1 MTSHPSR
8 IPEHVAIIMDGNG
21 RWARERGLPRIE
33 GHRKG
38 ADSVKDA
45 VRVAGEMKIRH
56 LTLYA
61 FSVENWR
68 RPQEEVDGLM
78 EMLERFL
85 RDQTRELVKR
95 KVRFRTIGRTD
106 DLPANVRA
114 QIQRTREATASFH
127 EWNLNLALN
136 YGARTEAI
144 DAVQAYARAVAAGLE
159 DPAACNWETFARYLY
174 TADLPDPDL
183 IIRTSGETRLSNFL
197 LLQSAYSEIFFS
209 SVLWPDFREPEFRR
223 AIEHY
228 SSRQRRFGRTG
239 EQCQQ
244 DSAAADPQAPSR
256 QPEGAPVFQQS
267 LP

>member
-1 MTSHPSR
+1 MNLKHSR

-21 RWARERGLPRIE
+21 RWACERGLPRIE

-38 ADSVKDA
+38 ADSVKEI
-45 VRVAGEMKIRH
+45 VRASADLKIRH

-68 RPQEEVDGLM
+68 RPQDEIDGLM

-106 DLPANVRA
+106 DLPASVRA
-114 QIQRTREATASFH
+114 QIKRTLEATASFH
-127 EWNLNLALN
+127 EWHLNLALN
-136 YGARTEAI
+136 YGSRTEVV
-144 DAVQAYARAVAAGLE
+144 DAVQAYAKAVAAGLE
-159 DPAACNWETFARYLY
+159 DPAACNWESFSRYLY

-197 LLQSAYSEIFFS
+197 LMQGAYSEIFFS
-209 SVLWPDFREPEFRR
+209 PVLWPDFREEEFLR

-228 SSRQRRFGRTG
+228 TSRERRFGRTG
-239 EQCQQ
+239 EQLKQEPLVHFSPLS
-244 DSAAADPQAPSR
+244 D
-256 QPEGAPVFQQS
+256 
-267 LP
+267 